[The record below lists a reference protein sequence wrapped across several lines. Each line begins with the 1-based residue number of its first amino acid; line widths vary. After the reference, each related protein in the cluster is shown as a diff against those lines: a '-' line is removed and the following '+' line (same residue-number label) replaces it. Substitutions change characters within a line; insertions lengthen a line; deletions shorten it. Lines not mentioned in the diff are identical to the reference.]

1 MQAQLSARCIKMLVV
16 LAYSDSKL
24 AISSV
29 KLQLPVITTPAVEHG
44 WLNKLHNE
52 IIYFNQG
59 TIDVVINYTQCN
71 SNDAKL
77 LAQQSTR
84 LQLTDLQLI
93 FTDLQL
99 NLVIWRASN
108 TIYCESCVFSSYSW
122 LTGLLRLLY
131 LFINR
136 LTDELDS
143 SVRADGRCTADH
155 WWWLQPQSCQHSQS
169 HTGCTAFCTCH

>member
-1 MQAQLSARCIKMLVV
+1 M
-16 LAYSDSKL
+16 
-24 AISSV
+24 
-29 KLQLPVITTPAVEHG
+29 EHG

-59 TIDVVINYTQCN
+59 TIDVFINYTQCN

-155 WWWLQPQSCQHSQS
+155 WWWVQPQSCQHSHTLAVLHSAHVTSTVSAAAAARIITIIIKSILTSPLLQS
-169 HTGCTAFCTCH
+169 